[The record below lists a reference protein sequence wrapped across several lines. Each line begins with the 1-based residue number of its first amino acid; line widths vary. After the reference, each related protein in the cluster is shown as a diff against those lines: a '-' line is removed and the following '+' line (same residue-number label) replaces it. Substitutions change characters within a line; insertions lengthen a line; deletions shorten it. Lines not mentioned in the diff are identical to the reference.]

1 MARHCRYSCET
12 AAQTLEWINAIIA
25 FLRPYRFLCDAHVVN
40 FFKGRLWESVD
51 EQWMECLRREPVEN
65 LLKIPSGIV
74 QDYWPSSLKEF
85 ILVLR
90 SLVLPQEQTTLQM
103 MFPNLHVASLG
114 SVLTQGMNL
123 KKKHEVEI
131 LAAIVNSTA
140 RKVGGETIIDVGAGQ
155 GYLAQVLS
163 FQYHLSVVAIDASS
177 HHGEVTSARAERIK
191 KHYLAK
197 MSKARAANAYL
208 SAPQTVTCRVL
219 SSEMLKALS
228 NYLPHKGNN
237 EQSKHIVEGVADVGK
252 EPTLCNDPNNESS
265 LVLAG
270 LHACGD
276 LSVTMLR
283 TFLECREVKAVVS
296 VGCCYNLLSEEIS
309 DNTGPQCGFP
319 MSESAKLAGF
329 SFGKN
334 ARDLSCQVW
343 SFPIGWV
350 MGALISYW
358 LDHWMI
364 GVYLVVSLVEEW
376 ILFRGFGEFQ
386 PVFYFYLFYL
396 SVKNTALCVSDDQ
409 SCSTSG
415 IDLLSPEISP
425 SNNMGEEG
433 SQSYTVEEGSQSC
446 TVDKYSLF
454 ENFCKSGLCRLGLV
468 PSQEIDFFGLWKE
481 ARHFSELVGPY
492 WSLRAALG
500 PLLETLI
507 LLDRLLFLQEQGNLV
522 EATVVPIFNP
532 RLSPRNVAIIAW
544 KKEPSLNLID

>member
-1 MARHCRYSCET
+1 MARNCRYSCET
-12 AAQTLEWINAIIA
+12 AVQTLEWINAIIA
-25 FLRPYRFLCDAHVVN
+25 FLRPHRFLCDAHVVN
-40 FFKGRLWESVD
+40 FFKDRLWESVD
-51 EQWMECLRREPVEN
+51 EQWMECLRVEPVEN
-65 LLKIPSGIV
+65 LLKIPSGMV

-90 SLVLPQEQTTLQM
+90 SLVLPQEQTALQM
-103 MFPNLHVASLG
+103 MFPNLHVASLS

-140 RKVGGETIIDVGAGQ
+140 RKVGGQTIIDVGAGQ

-177 HHGEVTSARAERIK
+177 HLGEVTSARAERIK
-191 KHYLAK
+191 KHYLSK
-197 MSKARAANAYL
+197 MRKARAANAYL
-208 SAPQTVTCRVL
+208 SVPQTVTCRVL
-219 SSEMLKALS
+219 SSETLKALS
-228 NYLPHKGNN
+228 DYLLHNDN
-237 EQSKHIVEGVADVGK
+237 DEQSKHIVEGVADVGK
-252 EPTLCNDPNNESS
+252 EPSLCNDPNNESS

-296 VGCCYNLLSEEIS
+296 IGCCYNLLSEEGS
-309 DNTGPQCGFP
+309 ENTGPQCGFP

-334 ARDLSCQVW
+334 ARDLACQSAERWRNLTRDAALQNFDLHAFRAVFQMVLCRYYPEVW
-343 SFPIGWV
+343 KASPSIGRK
-350 MGALISYW
+350 GKALRRQQQRRVLESN
-358 LDHWMI
+358 LR
-364 GVYLVVSLVEEW
+364 LEEY
-376 ILFRGFGEFQ
+376 G
-386 PVFYFYLFYL
+386 
-396 SVKNTALCVSDDQ
+396 Q
-409 SCSTSG
+409 SCSTSD
-415 IDLLSPEISP
+415 IDSLSPKISS
-425 SNNMGEEG
+425 SNNMGEG
-433 SQSYTVEEGSQSC
+433 SQSYTV
-446 TVDKYSLF
+446 DKCSLF

-468 PSQEIDFFGLWKE
+468 PSQEIDFLGVWKE
-481 ARHFSELVGPY
+481 AQHFSELVGPY

-507 LLDRLLFLQEQGNLV
+507 LLDRLLFLQEQGNMV
-522 EATVVPIFNP
+522 EATVVPIFDP

-544 KKEPSLNLID
+544 KKDPDFIL